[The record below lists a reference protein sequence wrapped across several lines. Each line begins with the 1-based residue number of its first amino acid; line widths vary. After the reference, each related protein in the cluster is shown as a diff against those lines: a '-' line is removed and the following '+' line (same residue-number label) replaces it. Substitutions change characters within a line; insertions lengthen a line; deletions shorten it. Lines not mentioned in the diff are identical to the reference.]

1 MHPTFLIPVIIH
13 LFHTATC
20 EWVQVDAVCETKNKD
35 IPIREG
41 KPPRR
46 YGHTCVSYGDKIFMY
61 GGRNDDDGAFRVMEC
76 FDATHSMWLKIHATA
91 EGCELPKSRD
101 GHACTSNGK
110 TMFMHGGNNAL
121 DE

>member
-1 MHPTFLIPVIIH
+1 M
-13 LFHTATC
+13 
-20 EWVQVDAVCETKNKD
+20 CETKNKD

-76 FDATHSMWLKIHATA
+76 FDVTHSMWLKIHATP